1 MTLLTLARMIKV
13 RFFYFLFWSLAGV
26 HVYSLLGIGE
36 VAQTVDTGSTKE
48 LEHNNVSNVIKE
60 TEV

>member
-1 MTLLTLARMIKV
+1 MIKV